1 MSKDLFWLMVLEVFI
16 HGWLDPLLWAQ
27 CETGYHG
34 GKTVLEG
41 LLLPYD
47 NPKWKEATGRNQGR
61 ICPSKAFLP

>member
-16 HGWLDPLLWAQ
+16 QDWLGPLLQAQ
-27 CETGYHG
+27 GEDEYHG

-61 ICPSKAFLP
+61 ICPSTAFLP